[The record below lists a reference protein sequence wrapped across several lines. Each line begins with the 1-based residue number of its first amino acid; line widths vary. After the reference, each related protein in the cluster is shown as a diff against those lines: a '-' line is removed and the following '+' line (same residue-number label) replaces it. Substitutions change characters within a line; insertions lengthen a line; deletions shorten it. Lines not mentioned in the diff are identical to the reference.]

1 MFATLNQRLLRRS
14 VRQLADGAPRNDKK
28 QNGFT
33 ILETIIAFFIITIGM
48 VGVLTLVVQNVQVQY
63 INKNVLIASHLAQ
76 EGLELVRNVRDN
88 NWLTPGHGWTQD
100 IVGDGTYTIDYRGR
114 MNINNTANDIND
126 AGAKLYIDSN
136 GFYSHEATAE
146 ATNFY
151 RLITVVDNSGNGY
164 LDVECK
170 IRWLEK
176 AQNYDYTAKTLL
188 YDWR

>member
-1 MFATLNQRLLRRS
+1 MNIF
-14 VRQLADGAPRNDKK
+14 KK

-33 ILETIIAFFIITIGM
+33 ILETIIAFFIITMGM

-100 IVGDGTYTIDYRGR
+100 IVGDGTYTVDYRGR
-114 MNINNTANDIND
+114 TSINASVNDIND
-126 AGAKLYIDSN
+126 AGARLYIDNN
-136 GFYSHEATAE
+136 GFYSHLASSQATK
-146 ATNFY
+146 FY
-151 RLITVVDNSGNGY
+151 RLITVADHGSY